1 MFGFLS
7 TPDLASVVLRLA
19 LAAVFITHGSLKIER
34 ELGTNWYTFE
44 GDAPSAAIQATVA
57 WGELVAGVALAVGL
71 LTRLASLGIVAIM
84 FGALY
89 MVTWKLDFIIV
100 ENSPTIQHNTVG
112 YEYNYTL
119 MAMAVAL
126 VILGG
131 GKLSL
136 DRLLFRRRHPASAPP
151 RVATEEPIAVRT

>member
-19 LAAVFITHGSLKIER
+19 LAAVFITHGSMKIEH
-34 ELGTNWYTFE
+34 EMGTNWYRFE
-44 GDAPSAAIQATVA
+44 GETPTAAVQATVA
-57 WGELVAGVALAVGL
+57 WGELVCGLALAVGL
-71 LTRLASLGIVAIM
+71 LTRVAALGVIAVM
-84 FGALY
+84 LGALY
-89 MVTWKLDFIIV
+89 MVTWRLDFIAVTHSIDTQG
-100 ENSPTIQHNTVG
+100 STVG

-126 VILGG
+126 VILGA

-136 DRLLFRRRHPASAPP
+136 DRLLFRRRQPASTPAYSPSAEP
-151 RVATEEPIAVRT
+151 ATARM